1 MLTKFNCNG
10 GFIMKGQSGFTLIEL
25 IMVIVIIG
33 ILAAIAVPQ
42 FVDLSSTAEASNCK
56 SNQAAVEA
64 SVSIIYAQR
73 AANGDPTFPPALAD
87 SMFKGGSIPV
97 CPDGGDI
104 SYDNTTGAA
113 ACPNAVATH
122 AR

>member
-1 MLTKFNCNG
+1 MKKEILLLT
-10 GFIMKGQSGFTLIEL
+10 T
-25 IMVIVIIG
+25 VVII
-33 ILAAIAVPQ
+33 
-42 FVDLSSTAEASNCK
+42 LSVLLYREVQLDAKASNCK

-64 SVSIIYAQR
+64 AVSIIFAQR

-97 CPDGGDI
+97 CPDGGNI
-104 SYDNTTGAA
+104 SYNNSTGAA

-122 AR
+122 ARF

>member
-1 MLTKFNCNG
+1 
-10 GFIMKGQSGFTLIEL
+10 MKKKLI
-25 IMVIVIIG
+25 
-33 ILAAIAVPQ
+33 
-42 FVDLSSTAEASNCK
+42 FLSTTTVVLLVLLYREVNLNLQLDAKASNCR

-64 SVSIIYAQR
+64 TVSIIYVQR

-104 SYDNTTGAA
+104 SYNNTTGAA

-122 AR
+122 AARF

>member
-1 MLTKFNCNG
+1 MKKEILLLT
-10 GFIMKGQSGFTLIEL
+10 T
-25 IMVIVIIG
+25 VVII
-33 ILAAIAVPQ
+33 
-42 FVDLSSTAEASNCK
+42 LSVLLYREVQLDAKASNCR

-64 SVSIIYAQR
+64 TVSIIYVQR

-87 SMFKGGSIPV
+87 SMFKGDDVPV

-104 SYDNTTGAA
+104 SYENTTGAA

-122 AR
+122 ARF

>member
-1 MLTKFNCNG
+1 MKKEILLLT
-10 GFIMKGQSGFTLIEL
+10 T
-25 IMVIVIIG
+25 VVII
-33 ILAAIAVPQ
+33 
-42 FVDLSSTAEASNCK
+42 LSVLLYREVQLDAKASNCK

-64 SVSIIYAQR
+64 AVSIIFAQR

-87 SMFKGGSIPV
+87 SMFKGDDVPV

-104 SYDNTTGAA
+104 SYENTTGAA

-122 AR
+122 ARF